1 MRLVAKL
8 CRVQRQSRNS
18 AHEPQI
24 NDVAYKAQDL
34 VQVVTTTIIIL
45 YYYYHLC

>member
-1 MRLVAKL
+1 MRLMAKL

-18 AHEPQI
+18 NEPQI

-34 VQVVTTTIIIL
+34 VQVS
-45 YYYYHLC
+45 